1 MNKLFL
7 KIKNKLKLLSLGL
20 LFLLQTACGSSY
32 YEKTFPLAFDPN
44 KQVQHFEF
52 ELDVKKNQ
60 DKDKSHTMFLS
71 MYFENSE
78 ERAEFRNKGGID
90 RVNTPFFTKMKIK
103 ITLKD
108 NNGNII
114 EECED
119 YPRFFA
125 YSDDLMF
132 RFPFSVKAMKRGK
145 YTLSLTA
152 NQLVPFDYSKVQRME
167 IYFTR
172 PSYK

>member
-1 MNKLFL
+1 MTLAEREEIIRQNSIQMN
-7 KIKNKLKLLSLGL
+7 INMDMGWDDDE
-20 LFLLQTACGSSY
+20 SSFKY
-32 YEKTFPLAFDPN
+32 VPP
-44 KQVQHFEF
+44 
-52 ELDVKKNQ
+52 
-60 DKDKSHTMFLS
+60 
-71 MYFENSE
+71 
-78 ERAEFRNKGGID
+78 
-90 RVNTPFFTKMKIK
+90 
-103 ITLKD
+103 
-108 NNGNII
+108 I